1 MEKKNG
7 RGTTSEAQANRHIKK
22 MKNKKENSIRVSIII
37 PCYNEEQGL
46 LKTLKDIYKNLEFI
60 DHYEIIAINDGST
73 DGTRKILVNS
83 KASYDSLEIIENE
96 KNLGYGASLKKGI
109 RKARGEIIVI
119 TDADATYPA
128 SDIKKLIKQT

>member
-7 RGTTSEAQANRHIKK
+7 RGSTSEAQANRHIQK
-22 MKNKKENSIRVSIII
+22 MKNKKENSIRASIII

-60 DHYEIIAINDGST
+60 DHFEIIAINDGST

-96 KNLGYGASLKKGI
+96 KICIFFEFDSIDSIIRSIRSIICRWAMVDRPGKG
-109 RKARGEIIVI
+109 
-119 TDADATYPA
+119 
-128 SDIKKLIKQT
+128 